1 MIQVGQVG
9 LTFTS
14 ELQLSLRDHG
24 ENGTTTICVD
34 SFRATSSTAAAAA
47 QYVTLDNKIKCLS

>member
-24 ENGTTTICVD
+24 ENGTTICVD